1 MTDVKGN
8 REDMATQSRWGAP
21 AAEKT
26 QDGGVSGLVGK
37 VTDKAK
43 EIAGA
48 AVEKAQDFGET
59 VSNLIRRYPLPAL
72 LVGFGVG
79 FLLAKV
85 LRGRGA

>member
-8 REDMATQSRWGAP
+8 RGDMATQSRWSAP
-21 AAEKT
+21 EKT